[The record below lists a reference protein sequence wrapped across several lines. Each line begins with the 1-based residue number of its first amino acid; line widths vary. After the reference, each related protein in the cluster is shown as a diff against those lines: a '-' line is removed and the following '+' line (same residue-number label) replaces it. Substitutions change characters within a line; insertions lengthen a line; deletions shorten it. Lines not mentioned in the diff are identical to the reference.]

1 MFDPKLKE
9 ALAHVQKPGR
19 YTGGEPGSIYK
30 EKDKVDVRF
39 AFCFPDTYEVGMSFL
54 GEKILYELLNSHENW
69 WCERAFMP
77 WLDMKAE
84 MERLQL
90 PLYTMESKDPLT
102 AFDAVGFTLQYELS
116 YTNILAMLDLA
127 GIPFYA
133 KDRDDRWPLIVAG
146 GPCACNAEPIADFF
160 DVIQLGEGENQLPA
174 ICAEIEKAKKEG
186 ISKKQLLLNIA
197 KIPGVYIPAFYD
209 VTYHEDGRVKAIT
222 PNEPGIPARIT
233 KAIIKDLNQFA
244 PPTNFVVP
252 MVGAIQ
258 DRASIEV
265 LRGCVRGCRFCQ
277 AGFLY
282 RPMRQRDA
290 SLLNKAA
297 QDLCANTGYEELSLS
312 SLSTSDHG
320 QLEELLDDLNEWAPK
335 EHVSLSLPSLRVDN
349 FSQSLI
355 EKTTKVR
362 KSGLTFAAEAG
373 TQRLR
378 NVINKN
384 VTWDEIEKTCTIAFN
399 AGYTSVKLYFMMGLP
414 TETMEDIE
422 GIAETAQKVVD
433 LYYKNTNHAKG
444 RGVQVTISCAC
455 FVPKPFTPFQF
466 EGQDTMELLREKQKH
481 LLASVKSKKISV
493 SYHDADVSFIEA
505 ILAKGDRR
513 MGTVILSAWKKGSK
527 LDGWYEYLDPQRWY
541 DAMAECGLDPAFYA
555 NRHRDYDE
563 VMPWDHLDFCVSKE
577 FLIRENKIARQSAT
591 TPQCRERCSAC
602 GANCLTGGGRC
613 PANVDTI
620 TSDRPLAPIEKQEQR
635 PQAELLE
642 QPQKMRLFFTKLD
655 RAKYISHLDM
665 NRCMSRAM
673 RRADL
678 PVWYTGGFNPHM
690 YLTFPLPLSLGC
702 ESSYEC
708 VDLKMV
714 QAVDPQEVV
723 GRLNPCLPPDIQV
736 FRAAAPQMDQKE
748 IAWADYEMQLAGG
761 ENFAEKLEEYLN
773 QPAIMVV
780 KKTKKG
786 EKEIDI
792 RPHFSVQKLEV
803 RDGGVYATMRF
814 ATGIELNIN
823 PTLLLDNA
831 PFLLR
836 VISLKRVMVY
846 NKELQPFC

>member
-9 ALAHVQKPGR
+9 ALGRVQKPGR
-19 YTGGEPGSIYK
+19 YTGGEPGSVYK
-30 EKDKVDVRF
+30 DKEKVDVRF

-84 MERLQL
+84 MERLGL

-127 GIPFYA
+127 GIPFYSR
-133 KDRDDRWPLIVAG
+133 DRDESWPLIVAG

-160 DVIQLGEGENQLPA
+160 DVVQLGEGENQLPG

-186 ISKKQLLLNIA
+186 GVSKKELLLRIA

-209 VTYHEDGRVKAIT
+209 VEYYEDGRVKAIT

-233 KAIIKDLNQFA
+233 KAIIKDLNEFA

-290 SLLNKAA
+290 GLLNRAA
-297 QDLCANTGYEELSLS
+297 QELCANTGYEELSLS

-433 LYYKNTNHAKG
+433 LYYSLPKRGKG
-444 RGVQVTISCAC
+444 KGVQVTISCAC
-455 FVPKPFTPFQF
+455 FVPKPHTPFEF
-466 EGQDTMELLREKQKH
+466 VPMDTKEMLRAKQKH
-481 LLASVKSKKISV
+481 LLESVRSRKIKV
-493 SYHDADVSFIEA
+493 NYHDSTTSFLEGVF
-505 ILAKGDRR
+505 AKGDRR
-513 MGTVILSAWKKGSK
+513 MGRVIETAYHNGAFFDTWEEFFSY
-527 LDGWYEYLDPQRWY
+527 DRWLE
-541 DAMAECGLDPAFYA
+541 AFAACGLDPDFYNYRA
-555 NRHRDYDE
+555 LGLDE
-563 VMPWDHLDFCVSKE
+563 VTPWSHLDVGVTHAH
-577 FLIRENKIARQSAT
+577 LVREYQKALQAQTTQPCNRQ
-591 TPQCRERCSAC
+591 CSAC
-602 GANCLTGGGRC
+602 GANKLLGGPC
-613 PANVDTI
+613 FDYSKN
-620 TSDRPLAPIEKQEQR
+620 
-635 PQAELLE
+635 
-642 QPQKMRLFFTKLD
+642 
-655 RAKYISHLDM
+655 
-665 NRCMSRAM
+665 
-673 RRADL
+673 
-678 PVWYTGGFNPHM
+678 
-690 YLTFPLPLSLGC
+690 SL
-702 ESSYEC
+702 
-708 VDLKMV
+708 
-714 QAVDPQEVV
+714 
-723 GRLNPCLPPDIQV
+723 
-736 FRAAAPQMDQKE
+736 
-748 IAWADYEMQLAGG
+748 
-761 ENFAEKLEEYLN
+761 
-773 QPAIMVV
+773 
-780 KKTKKG
+780 
-786 EKEIDI
+786 
-792 RPHFSVQKLEV
+792 
-803 RDGGVYATMRF
+803 
-814 ATGIELNIN
+814 
-823 PTLLLDNA
+823 
-831 PFLLR
+831 
-836 VISLKRVMVY
+836 
-846 NKELQPFC
+846 

>member
-9 ALAHVQKPGR
+9 ALGRVQKPGR
-19 YTGGEPGSIYK
+19 YTGGEPGSVYK
-30 EKDKVDVRF
+30 DKEKVDVRF

-84 MERLQL
+84 MERLGL

-127 GIPFYA
+127 GIPFYS
-133 KDRDDRWPLIVAG
+133 KDRDESWPLIVAG

-160 DVIQLGEGENQLPA
+160 DVVQLGEGENQLPG

-186 ISKKQLLLNIA
+186 GISKKELLLRIA

-209 VTYHEDGRVKAIT
+209 VEYYEDGRVKAIT

-233 KAIIKDLNQFA
+233 KAIIKDLNEFA

-290 SLLNKAA
+290 GLLNRAA
-297 QDLCANTGYEELSLS
+297 QELCANTGYEELSLS

-433 LYYKNTNHAKG
+433 LYYSLPKRGKG
-444 RGVQVTISCAC
+444 KGVQVTISCAC
-455 FVPKPFTPFQF
+455 FVPKPHTPFEF
-466 EGQDTMELLREKQKH
+466 VPMDTEEMLRAKQKH
-481 LLASVKSKKISV
+481 LLESVRSRKIKV
-493 SYHDADVSFIEA
+493 NYHDSTTSVLEGVF
-505 ILAKGDRR
+505 AKGDRR
-513 MGTVILSAWKKGSK
+513 LGRVIETAFENGSFF
-527 LDGWYEYLDPQRWY
+527 DTWEEYFNYDRWIEAFKSCGIDPDFYNYR
-541 DAMAECGLDPAFYA
+541 ALGLD
-555 NRHRDYDE
+555 E
-563 VMPWDHLDFCVSKE
+563 VTPWDHLDVGVTKAH
-577 FLIRENKIARQSAT
+577 LVREYNKALEAKTTQPCNRQ
-591 TPQCRERCSAC
+591 CSAC
-602 GANCLTGGGRC
+602 GANKLIGGPC
-613 PANVDTI
+613 FDYSKN
-620 TSDRPLAPIEKQEQR
+620 
-635 PQAELLE
+635 LL
-642 QPQKMRLFFTKLD
+642 
-655 RAKYISHLDM
+655 
-665 NRCMSRAM
+665 
-673 RRADL
+673 
-678 PVWYTGGFNPHM
+678 
-690 YLTFPLPLSLGC
+690 
-702 ESSYEC
+702 
-708 VDLKMV
+708 
-714 QAVDPQEVV
+714 
-723 GRLNPCLPPDIQV
+723 
-736 FRAAAPQMDQKE
+736 
-748 IAWADYEMQLAGG
+748 
-761 ENFAEKLEEYLN
+761 
-773 QPAIMVV
+773 
-780 KKTKKG
+780 
-786 EKEIDI
+786 
-792 RPHFSVQKLEV
+792 
-803 RDGGVYATMRF
+803 
-814 ATGIELNIN
+814 
-823 PTLLLDNA
+823 
-831 PFLLR
+831 
-836 VISLKRVMVY
+836 
-846 NKELQPFC
+846 

>member
-9 ALAHVQKPGR
+9 ALGRVQKPGR
-19 YTGGEPGSIYK
+19 YTGGEPGSVYK
-30 EKDKVDVRF
+30 DKEKVDVRF

-84 MERLQL
+84 MERLGL

-127 GIPFYA
+127 GIPFYSR
-133 KDRDDRWPLIVAG
+133 DRDERWPLIVAG

-160 DVIQLGEGENQLPA
+160 DVVQLGEGENQLPS

-186 ISKKQLLLNIA
+186 GISKKELLLRIA

-209 VTYHEDGRVKAIT
+209 VTYCEDGRVKAIT

-233 KAIIKDLNQFA
+233 KAIIKDLNEFA

-399 AGYTSVKLYFMMGLP
+399 AGYTAVKLYFMMGLP
-414 TETMEDIE
+414 TETMEDIK
-422 GIAETAQKVVD
+422 GIADTAQQVVD
-433 LYYKNTNHAKG
+433 LFYTIPDRPKG
-444 RGVQVTISCAC
+444 KGVQVTISVAC
-455 FVPKPFTPFQF
+455 FVPKPDTPFQF
-466 EGQDTMELLREKQKH
+466 CAQDRRETLREKQKY
-481 LLASVKSKKISV
+481 LLSCVHSRKIKV
-493 SYHDADVSFIEA
+493 NYHDSATSVLEGVF
-505 ILAKGDRR
+505 AKGDRR
-513 MGTVILSAWKKGSK
+513 MG
-527 LDGWYEYLDPQRWY
+527 
-541 DAMAECGLDPAFYA
+541 
-555 NRHRDYDE
+555 
-563 VMPWDHLDFCVSKE
+563 
-577 FLIRENKIARQSAT
+577 
-591 TPQCRERCSAC
+591 
-602 GANCLTGGGRC
+602 
-613 PANVDTI
+613 
-620 TSDRPLAPIEKQEQR
+620 
-635 PQAELLE
+635 
-642 QPQKMRLFFTKLD
+642 
-655 RAKYISHLDM
+655 
-665 NRCMSRAM
+665 
-673 RRADL
+673 
-678 PVWYTGGFNPHM
+678 
-690 YLTFPLPLSLGC
+690 
-702 ESSYEC
+702 
-708 VDLKMV
+708 
-714 QAVDPQEVV
+714 
-723 GRLNPCLPPDIQV
+723 
-736 FRAAAPQMDQKE
+736 
-748 IAWADYEMQLAGG
+748 
-761 ENFAEKLEEYLN
+761 
-773 QPAIMVV
+773 
-780 KKTKKG
+780 
-786 EKEIDI
+786 
-792 RPHFSVQKLEV
+792 
-803 RDGGVYATMRF
+803 
-814 ATGIELNIN
+814 
-823 PTLLLDNA
+823 
-831 PFLLR
+831 R
-836 VISLKRVMVY
+836 VIETAYHNGAFFDTWEEFFSYDRWL
-846 NKELQPFC
+846 EAFL

>member
-9 ALAHVQKPGR
+9 ALGRVQKPGR
-19 YTGGEPGSIYK
+19 YTGGEPGSVY
-30 EKDKVDVRF
+30 KDKNNVDVRF

-102 AFDAVGFTLQYELS
+102 DFDAVGFTLQYELS

-127 GIPFYA
+127 GIPFYS
-133 KDRDDRWPLIVAG
+133 KDRDGSWPLIVAG

-160 DVIQLGEGENQLPA
+160 DVIQLGEGENQLPG

-186 ISKKQLLLNIA
+186 GVSKKELLLRIA

-209 VTYHEDGRVKAIT
+209 VTYQEDGRIEAIT
-222 PNEPGIPARIT
+222 PNEPGIPAKIT
-233 KAIIKDLNQFA
+233 KAIIKDLNEFT

-290 SLLNKAA
+290 NLLNKAA
-297 QDLCANTGYEELSLS
+297 QELCSNTGYEELSLS

-349 FSQSLI
+349 FSESLI

-384 VTWDEIEKTCTIAFN
+384 VTWDEIEKTCRIAFKG
-399 AGYTSVKLYFMMGLP
+399 GYSSVKLYFMMGLP
-414 TETMEDIE
+414 TETLEDIE

-433 LYYKNTNHAKG
+433 LYYSMDHAKG

-455 FVPKPFTPFQF
+455 FVPKPHTPFQF
-466 EGQDTMELLREKQKH
+466 VPMDTAETLQAKQKH
-481 LLASVKSKKISV
+481 LLESVHSRKIKV
-493 SYHDADVSFIEA
+493 NYHDC
-505 ILAKGDRR
+505 
-513 MGTVILSAWKKGSK
+513 
-527 LDGWYEYLDPQRWY
+527 QRPI
-541 DAMAECGLDPAFYA
+541 GLDEVTPWSHMDYGITHDFLVREYNKALA
-555 NRHRDYDE
+555 AQTTKPCNR
-563 VMPWDHLDFCVSKE
+563 
-577 FLIRENKIARQSAT
+577 A
-591 TPQCRERCSAC
+591 CSGC
-602 GANCLTGGGRC
+602 GANHLLGG
-613 PANVDTI
+613 
-620 TSDRPLAPIEKQEQR
+620 
-635 PQAELLE
+635 
-642 QPQKMRLFFTKLD
+642 
-655 RAKYISHLDM
+655 
-665 NRCMSRAM
+665 
-673 RRADL
+673 
-678 PVWYTGGFNPHM
+678 
-690 YLTFPLPLSLGC
+690 
-702 ESSYEC
+702 
-708 VDLKMV
+708 
-714 QAVDPQEVV
+714 
-723 GRLNPCLPPDIQV
+723 PC
-736 FRAAAPQMDQKE
+736 F
-748 IAWADYEMQLAGG
+748 DYSQNL
-761 ENFAEKLEEYLN
+761 
-773 QPAIMVV
+773 V
-780 KKTKKG
+780 
-786 EKEIDI
+786 
-792 RPHFSVQKLEV
+792 
-803 RDGGVYATMRF
+803 
-814 ATGIELNIN
+814 
-823 PTLLLDNA
+823 
-831 PFLLR
+831 
-836 VISLKRVMVY
+836 
-846 NKELQPFC
+846 

>member
-9 ALAHVQKPGR
+9 ALGRVQKPGR
-19 YTGGEPGSIYK
+19 YTGGEPGSVY
-30 EKDKVDVRF
+30 KDKNNVDVRF

-102 AFDAVGFTLQYELS
+102 DFDAVGFTLQYELS

-127 GIPFYA
+127 GIPFYS
-133 KDRDDRWPLIVAG
+133 KDRDGSWPLIVAG

-160 DVIQLGEGENQLPA
+160 DVILLGEGENQLPG

-186 ISKKQLLLNIA
+186 GVSKKELLLRIA

-209 VTYHEDGRVKAIT
+209 VTYQEDGRIEAIT
-222 PNEPGIPARIT
+222 PNEPGIPAKIT
-233 KAIIKDLNQFA
+233 KAIIKDLNEFT

-290 SLLNKAA
+290 NLLNKAA
-297 QDLCANTGYEELSLS
+297 QELCSNTGYEELSLS

-349 FSQSLI
+349 FSESLI

-384 VTWDEIEKTCTIAFN
+384 VTWDEIEKTCRIAFKG
-399 AGYTSVKLYFMMGLP
+399 GYSSVKLYFMMGLP
-414 TETMEDIE
+414 TETLEDIE

-433 LYYKNTNHAKG
+433 LYYSMDHAKG

-455 FVPKPFTPFQF
+455 FVPKPHTPFQF
-466 EGQDTMELLREKQKH
+466 VPMDTAETLQAKQKH
-481 LLASVKSKKISV
+481 LLESVHSRKIKV
-493 SYHDADVSFIEA
+493 NYHDSTTSVLEGVF
-505 ILAKGDRR
+505 AKGDRR
-513 MGTVILSAWKKGSK
+513 LGRVIETAFENGSFF
-527 LDGWYEYLDPQRWY
+527 DTWEEYFNYDRWVEAFKSCGIDPDFYNYR
-541 DAMAECGLDPAFYA
+541 ALGLD
-555 NRHRDYDE
+555 E
-563 VMPWDHLDFCVSKE
+563 VTPWDHLDVGVTKAH
-577 FLIRENKIARQSAT
+577 LVREYNKALEAKTTQPCNRQ
-591 TPQCRERCSAC
+591 CSAC
-602 GANCLTGGGRC
+602 GANKLIGGPC
-613 PANVDTI
+613 FDYSKN
-620 TSDRPLAPIEKQEQR
+620 
-635 PQAELLE
+635 LL
-642 QPQKMRLFFTKLD
+642 
-655 RAKYISHLDM
+655 
-665 NRCMSRAM
+665 
-673 RRADL
+673 
-678 PVWYTGGFNPHM
+678 
-690 YLTFPLPLSLGC
+690 
-702 ESSYEC
+702 
-708 VDLKMV
+708 
-714 QAVDPQEVV
+714 
-723 GRLNPCLPPDIQV
+723 
-736 FRAAAPQMDQKE
+736 
-748 IAWADYEMQLAGG
+748 
-761 ENFAEKLEEYLN
+761 
-773 QPAIMVV
+773 
-780 KKTKKG
+780 
-786 EKEIDI
+786 
-792 RPHFSVQKLEV
+792 
-803 RDGGVYATMRF
+803 
-814 ATGIELNIN
+814 
-823 PTLLLDNA
+823 
-831 PFLLR
+831 
-836 VISLKRVMVY
+836 
-846 NKELQPFC
+846 

>member
-9 ALAHVQKPGR
+9 ALGRVQKPGR
-19 YTGGEPGSIYK
+19 YTGGEPGSVYK
-30 EKDKVDVRF
+30 DKEKVDVRF

-84 MERLQL
+84 MERLGL

-127 GIPFYA
+127 GIPFYS
-133 KDRDDRWPLIVAG
+133 KDRDEHWPLIVAG

-160 DVIQLGEGENQLPA
+160 DVVQLGEGENQLPS

-186 ISKKQLLLNIA
+186 GVSKKELLLRIA

-209 VTYHEDGRVKAIT
+209 VTYCEDGRVKAIT

-233 KAIIKDLNQFA
+233 KAIIKDLNEFA

-349 FSQSLI
+349 FSESLI

-399 AGYTSVKLYFMMGLP
+399 AGYTAVKLYFMMGLP
-414 TETMEDIE
+414 TETLDDIK
-422 GIAETAQKVVD
+422 GIADTAQQVVD
-433 LYYKNTNHAKG
+433 LFYKIPNRPKG
-444 RGVQVTISCAC
+444 KGVQVTISVAC
-455 FVPKPFTPFQF
+455 FVPKPDTPFQF
-466 EGQDTMELLREKQKH
+466 CAQDRRESLREKQKY
-481 LLASVKSKKISV
+481 LLSCVHSRKIKV
-493 SYHDADVSFIEA
+493 NYHDSTTSVLEGVF
-505 ILAKGDRR
+505 AKGDRR
-513 MGTVILSAWKKGSK
+513 LGRVIETAFENGAFFDTWEEYFNYDRW
-527 LDGWYEYLDPQRWY
+527 LD
-541 DAMAECGLDPAFYA
+541 AFKICGLDPDFY
-555 NRHRDYDE
+555 NYRTIGLDE
-563 VMPWDHLDFCVSKE
+563 VTPWDHLDVGVTKAH
-577 FLIRENKIARQSAT
+577 LVREYNKALEAKTTQPCNRQ
-591 TPQCRERCSAC
+591 CSAC
-602 GANCLTGGGRC
+602 GANKLIGG
-613 PANVDTI
+613 
-620 TSDRPLAPIEKQEQR
+620 
-635 PQAELLE
+635 
-642 QPQKMRLFFTKLD
+642 
-655 RAKYISHLDM
+655 
-665 NRCMSRAM
+665 
-673 RRADL
+673 
-678 PVWYTGGFNPHM
+678 
-690 YLTFPLPLSLGC
+690 
-702 ESSYEC
+702 
-708 VDLKMV
+708 
-714 QAVDPQEVV
+714 
-723 GRLNPCLPPDIQV
+723 PCFDYNQDI
-736 FRAAAPQMDQKE
+736 
-748 IAWADYEMQLAGG
+748 L
-761 ENFAEKLEEYLN
+761 
-773 QPAIMVV
+773 
-780 KKTKKG
+780 
-786 EKEIDI
+786 
-792 RPHFSVQKLEV
+792 
-803 RDGGVYATMRF
+803 
-814 ATGIELNIN
+814 
-823 PTLLLDNA
+823 
-831 PFLLR
+831 
-836 VISLKRVMVY
+836 
-846 NKELQPFC
+846 